1 VTAYR
6 PVRGFSTT
14 PADPWRFRALLAV
27 GWTAFALLLPLGDES
42 DLWFPALGVG
52 LTLVS
57 WFGFGFAPVLAVT
70 LFGYRIMTGSAP
82 GESLLDATLIGC
94 EMAAG
99 WWVYSRIARG
109 SRWLEDPR
117 SAVLFLILVPGL
129 VDLSAAAIQ
138 TFWTTAIDPAAG
150 FSHRF
155 GTLWISRSL
164 GVLVLVPFLWVVVTP
179 LCQRFRF
186 LDDVKPKPFSIHEWT
201 LGEFFELAGLVFG
214 NGLLALIQLVLHR
227 RQEFAVWPMWG
238 LALLLVVWSS
248 IRQGLRG
255 GAATAFAGCVVAL
268 LLATFTHT
276 GPGEFS
282 PLQGNLLSQCSTA
295 LLVGSAVGWIR
306 LSEAKYQQ
314 VVGHI
319 PLVLT
324 SVRLVRGGVSLLPR
338 AVSERTR
345 TTDRPDLRRGPEF
358 VRDAELI
365 LVSQMAMTLYGVE
378 PVDMLGPYERWL
390 DLINPDD
397 RLLAIAAIAQMGLQR
412 QSVTYEFRVA
422 AALDVPT
429 RWMRETL
436 SPHYS
441 PEGLLD
447 GWDGVA
453 EDITVQ
459 RTLQQEN
466 RRITGMLQSLV
477 ANMPTGVFFVQAP
490 VGQPILVNARA
501 RQLLGQR
508 EDAAAGL
515 VHLSKVY
522 RLHRADGT
530 EYPTDE
536 LPVAKALKLGIA
548 STASDMIVHRPDGR
562 RVPLFTWAAPVYL
575 NGNTKPD
582 AAVWVMEDLS
592 SLQQAEFARRE
603 GEARLRAVFET
614 LTEGVLVQNQQG
626 VIVEANPAATA
637 LLGVPLERLVGRS
650 WLVPDAGCLLADGS
664 PCPVEEQPDR
674 RSIATKAPVR
684 GFTIGLHKPEGR
696 VLWLLVNSVPL
707 PVGTAFSPN
716 TKGARIL
723 TTFADITKEHEAIE
737 AVRTQAQG

>member
-1 VTAYR
+1 M
-6 PVRGFSTT
+6 
-14 PADPWRFRALLAV
+14 V
-27 GWTAFALLLPLGDES
+27 GCAIFALLLPLGKES

-57 WFGFGFAPVLAVT
+57 WFGMGLAPVLAFT
-70 LFGYRIMTGSAP
+70 LFAVRMLTPGAP
-82 GESLLDATLIGC
+82 VVETFLDAALIGV
-94 EMAAG
+94 EMAVA
-99 WWVYSRIARG
+99 WWLYSRIAHG

-129 VDLSAAAIQ
+129 VDLSAAALQ
-138 TFWTTAIDPAAG
+138 TFWTTAIDPSAG
-150 FSHRF
+150 FSQRF

-164 GVLVLVPFLWVVVTP
+164 GVLVLVPFLWAVVTP
-179 LCQRFRF
+179 LCQHYRF
-186 LDDVKPKPFSIHEWT
+186 LDDVKPKPFSIHVWT
-201 LGEFFELAGLVFG
+201 LGEVLEIVGLVFG

-255 GAATAFAGCVVAL
+255 GATTAFAGCVVAL
-268 LLATFTHT
+268 LLATFIRY

-324 SVRLVRGGVSLLPR
+324 SVRLVHGSGALLPR
-338 AVSERTR
+338 VAPHPPRP
-345 TTDRPDLRRGPEF
+345 TDRPEIKRNPQ
-358 VRDAELI
+358 VAKDAELI
-365 LVSQMAMTLYGVE
+365 LVSQMAKTIYGVE
-378 PVDMLGPYERWL
+378 PADMLGPYERWL
-390 DLINPDD
+390 ELTNPDD
-397 RLLAIAAIAQMGLQR
+397 RAIVIAAIAQMSLQR
-412 QSVTYEFRVA
+412 QSVTYEFRTA
-422 AALDVPT
+422 TAGNAQA

-453 EDITVQ
+453 EDITEP
-459 RTLQQEN
+459 RMLQQEN
-466 RRITGMLQSLV
+466 RRITGMLQALV
-477 ANMPTGVFFVQAP
+477 ANMPTGVFFVQGP
-490 VGQPILVNARA
+490 IGQPILVNARA

-508 EDAAAGL
+508 ENLAAGL
-515 VHLSKVY
+515 AHLSSVY

-530 EYPTDE
+530 DYPFDE
-536 LPVAKALKLGIA
+536 LPVTKALRLGIA
-548 STASDMIVHRPDGR
+548 STASDIVVHRPDGR
-562 RVPLFTWAAPVYL
+562 RVPLFTWAAPVTM
-575 NGNTKPD
+575 NGGAEPA

-592 SLQQAEFARRE
+592 ALQQAEFARRE

-626 VIVEANPAATA
+626 VIVEANPAATM

-650 WLVPDAGCLLADGS
+650 WLAPNGGCLRADGS
-664 PCPVEEQPDR
+664 PCPVEEEPD
-674 RSIATKAPVR
+674 
-684 GFTIGLHKPEGR
+684 
-696 VLWLLVNSVPL
+696 
-707 PVGTAFSPN
+707 
-716 TKGARIL
+716 
-723 TTFADITKEHEAIE
+723 
-737 AVRTQAQG
+737 